1 MNVALTHKAEGLDRR
16 AFTIADV
23 ERMVEAGIISP
34 DERLEILGGEIV
46 PMSPKGS
53 RHEVLKAAI
62 NRKWG
67 ASCPDGFG
75 FACEPGLRLSADTY
89 LEPDF
94 MIYELAVGIVA
105 AKGPSVLLAVEV
117 ADSSLGY
124 DLGRKPAIYAEFGV
138 RELWVIDAVKRVVHV
153 FRGVGP
159 AGYADRA
166 TFTAADRVIP
176 VVAPEAF
183 AISLDSLPP
192 V

>member
-1 MNVALTHKAEGLDRR
+1 MNVALTHKAEGLERR

-53 RHEVLKAAI
+53 RHELIKNAI
-62 NRKWG
+62 NRQWG
-67 ASCPDGFG
+67 VRCPQRFG
-75 FACEPGLRLSADTY
+75 FVPETGLRLSSDTY

-94 MIYELAVGIVA
+94 IVYELAVGLIAV
-105 AKGPSVLLAVEV
+105 KGPNVLLAVEV
-117 ADSSLGY
+117 ADASLGY

-138 RELWVIDAVKRVVHV
+138 HELWVIDAVARKVHV

-159 AGYADRA
+159 TGYAERS
-166 TFTAADRVIP
+166 TVAASDRVVP
-176 VVAPEAF
+176 AVAPEAF
-183 AISLDSLPP
+183 AITLDALPP